1 MTDRIAL
8 ALGLILAA
16 AIAVDVGMFGAQHII
31 FLGKKLVDLIEW
43 TAFWR

>member
-8 ALGLILAA
+8 ALGLLLAA
-16 AIAVDVGMFGAQHII
+16 VIAVDVGIFGARHIV